1 MSFFTALIG
10 SKIAIGALAL
20 GTVAVGGTAATAY
33 TGSLPAPL
41 QQAAHSLIGAP
52 APVQAAAAATAATTD
67 PAAPADPASP
77 GPSPDPSAIPPAAPA
92 DPAATPAPNS
102 QKPDHRPGER
112 RSPVGLC
119 EAYAHGSAQVK
130 AAVYPDLVAAASTS
144 ADIAT
149 YCDTVVKK
157 DHKKAE
163 KAPEQENTPDSQDP
177 SDESTPAPASSDG
190 TVSVTAPG
198 ASHVPDSGKSS
209 HDKSGNGEN
218 GDD

>member
-20 GTVAVGGTAATAY
+20 GTVAVGGPAATAY

-52 APVQAAAAATAATTD
+52 APVRASTAAATTD
-67 PAAPADPASP
+67 PAAPVDPAAP
-77 GPSPDPSAIPPAAPA
+77 GPSPDPSASPPA
-92 DPAATPAPNS
+92 DPAATPAPNPP
-102 QKPDHRPGER
+102 KPEHRPGER

-130 AAVYPDLVAAASTS
+130 AAVYPDLVAAASAS

-157 DHKKAE
+157 EHKKAE
-163 KAPEQENTPDSQDP
+163 KAPDQQNNPESQDP
-177 SDESTPAPASSDG
+177 SDESTPAPAPSDG

-198 ASHVPDSGKSS
+198 ASHVPDSGKGGQ
-209 HDKSGNGEN
+209 DKSPRGDHGNVN
-218 GDD
+218 NND